1 MIKNVKN
8 KLPYPKDVK
17 KEAVSHTASD
27 YLSLR
32 LLCIYFDRLTGA
44 KISAE
49 IPEMSV
55 SLDQDVLS
63 GGKWSFYSNQPDRIK
78 EQLYKEVVDKTSFVA
93 TTVKL
98 SNRRGYRNGIKNN
111 RIYFEKELKK
121 DLTEYQKMLYE
132 RLPSPVVTGL
142 AADADLAVYLS
153 SKSLSGYFRFAEQ
166 NEQLILQSFHAG
178 DALLRSMVKC
188 LKLWSGNSYFKE
200 EKQIMDLI
208 GFSVSRENLGGIY
221 RKLRP
226 NFFALLCFIDELLAF
241 ADNSFHFTKEEGN

>member
-17 KEAVSHTASD
+17 KEAVSHTAND

-78 EQLYKEVVDKTSFVA
+78 EQLYKEVVNKTSFVA

-121 DLTEYQKMLYE
+121 DLTE
-132 RLPSPVVTGL
+132 
-142 AADADLAVYLS
+142 
-153 SKSLSGYFRFAEQ
+153 
-166 NEQLILQSFHAG
+166 
-178 DALLRSMVKC
+178 
-188 LKLWSGNSYFKE
+188 
-200 EKQIMDLI
+200 
-208 GFSVSRENLGGIY
+208 
-221 RKLRP
+221 
-226 NFFALLCFIDELLAF
+226 
-241 ADNSFHFTKEEGN
+241 